1 MIVACQVMD
10 PGSIPGERIF
20 ALGLNHTCV
29 RKVFCCPGCHYR
41 QDIGILFCS
50 FSTPIPETFIKGRIP
65 HCRPPPSPGMEQQ
78 RKKSYPGN
86 RSRTSD
92 LEISIVAIYSL
103 PLCQLS
109 YTRTYTLTAVHSEQ
123 EPLLGSQGASK
134 KVGPLRT
141 VGIEPTLLRTRAL
154 SVRLNRSAKSA
165 IVQKMAS
172 HNVHVVARKTDMTS
186 WRNGNASD
194 SRPEDWGFDSL

>member
-1 MIVACQVMD
+1 VWAKCFVALAATTDKTSGFCFVLSRT
-10 PGSIPGERIF
+10 PSTKPSSRVEYRTV
-20 ALGLNHTCV
+20 ALLRLLAWNS
-29 RKVFCCPGCHYR
+29 KA
-41 QDIGILFCS
+41 
-50 FSTPIPETFIKGRIP
+50 
-65 HCRPPPSPGMEQQ
+65 
-78 RKKSYPGN
+78 KKSYPGN

-92 LEISIVAIYSL
+92 LEISIVTIYSL

-109 YTRTYTLTAVHSEQ
+109 YTRKYTLSAVHNEQ

-134 KVGPLRT
+134 KVGHLRT

-165 IVQKMAS
+165 IVHTMAS
-172 HNVHVVARKTDMTS
+172 HDVHVVASEIDMTS

>member
-1 MIVACQVMD
+1 MRAKRAAKDKKAALAQ
-10 PGSIPGERIF
+10 GEER
-20 ALGLNHTCV
+20 V
-29 RKVFCCPGCHYR
+29 
-41 QDIGILFCS
+41 DI
-50 FSTPIPETFIKGRIP
+50 E
-65 HCRPPPSPGMEQQ
+65 
-78 RKKSYPGN
+78 KKLQS
-86 RSRTSD
+86 
-92 LEISIVAIYSL
+92 
-103 PLCQLS
+103 
-109 YTRTYTLTAVHSEQ
+109 
-123 EPLLGSQGASK
+123 
-134 KVGPLRT
+134 